1 MTLAGLVLA
10 QEANYYRVRLLSEG
24 TDLLCTRRARL
35 KKTGQ
40 SVYVGD
46 KVEVVEV
53 DWQSHRGAINFI
65 QPRASLLHKPPIAN
79 CTGVLV
85 VFALSEPPFD
95 PVQLSRFLVNIE
107 TEFLKATVCLTKADA
122 ACESIIQTIEQQ
134 VRSWN
139 YETLPV
145 SVETGSGLV
154 ELLAL
159 LGQGVYVL
167 AGPSGAGKSSLL
179 NALRPSLDLRTGS
192 ISDRLGRGK
201 HTTRHVEL
209 FSMGNDVLVA
219 DAPGFSQLELT
230 CAPDTLA
237 NCFPEFRFHLGTCQ
251 FRNCLHQEEP
261 GCTIRVANFER
272 YSTYRTFLEE
282 VITCTTERHQMTNPD
297 AALKGQGQQRRTG
310 KSTTIPRIASQLREP
325 SRRTAKQDLQH
336 WDGGEEEEESE

>member
-10 QEANYYRVRLLSEG
+10 QEANYYRVRLISQDTE
-24 TDLLCTRRARL
+24 LLCTRRARL

-53 DWQSHRGAINFI
+53 DWQSHRGAINLI
-65 QPRASLLHKPPIAN
+65 EPRDTLLHKPPIAN

-107 TEFLKATVCLTKADA
+107 TEQLKATVCLTKADA
-122 ACESIIQTIEQQ
+122 VCKSVIQAIGKQ
-134 VRSWN
+134 VQSWN
-139 YETLPV
+139 YATIPV
-145 SVETGSGLV
+145 SVKTQIGLA
-154 ELLAL
+154 ELLNV

-179 NALRPSLDLRTGS
+179 NALRPSLDLRTGN
-192 ISDRLGRGK
+192 ISDRMGRGK

-209 FSMGNDVLVA
+209 FSMGNDILVA

-230 CAPDTLA
+230 CKPESLA
-237 NCFPEFRFHLGTCQ
+237 NCFPEFRSYLGTCQ

-261 GCTIRVANFER
+261 GCAIQSAHLER
-272 YSTYRTFLEE
+272 YSIYRTFLEE
-282 VITCTTERHQMTNPD
+282 VITHAAIKQQSTDPD
-297 AALKGQGQQRRTG
+297 NALKGEGQHRRNG
-310 KSTTIPRIASQLREP
+310 KATTIPRLASQLRTP
-325 SRRTAKQDLQH
+325 SRRTAKQDLRQ
-336 WDGGEEEEESE
+336 WDGTEDDE

>member
-1 MTLAGLVLA
+1 MILAGLVLA
-10 QEANYYRVRLLSEG
+10 QEANYYRVRLFPEG

-53 DWQSHRGAINFI
+53 DWQSHRGAINLVE
-65 QPRASLLHKPPIAN
+65 PRNSLLHKPPIAN

-107 TEFLKATVCLTKADA
+107 TEELNATVCLTKADA
-122 ACESIIQTIEQQ
+122 VCESVIQTIGQQ
-134 VRSWN
+134 VQSWN
-139 YETLPV
+139 YTTISV
-145 SVETGSGLV
+145 SVETHIGLM
-154 ELLAL
+154 ELLEL

-179 NALRPSLDLRTGS
+179 NALRPSLDLRTGN
-192 ISDRLGRGK
+192 ISDRMGRGK

-209 FSMGNDVLVA
+209 FSIGNNILVA

-230 CAPDTLA
+230 CTPEALA
-237 NCFPEFRFHLGTCQ
+237 NCFPEFRPYLGTCQ

-261 GCTIRVANFER
+261 GCAVQNAHLER
-272 YSTYRTFLEE
+272 YAIYRTFLEE
-282 VITCTTERHQMTNPD
+282 VITYTAEKQQIADPD

-310 KSTTIPRIASQLREP
+310 KATTIPRLASQLRAP
-325 SRRTAKQDLQH
+325 SRRAAKQELRQ
-336 WDGGEEEEESE
+336 WDGEEEEQEE